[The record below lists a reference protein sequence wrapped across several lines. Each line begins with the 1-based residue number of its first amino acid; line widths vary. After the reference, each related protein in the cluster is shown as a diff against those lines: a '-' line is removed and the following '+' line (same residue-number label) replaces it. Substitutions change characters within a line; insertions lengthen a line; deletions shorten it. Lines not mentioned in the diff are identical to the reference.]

1 MRMKQPWLAA
11 LLNFF
16 LMGLGTAYNGRRI
29 PLGLALT
36 VGAGL
41 LTYVEMSLQ
50 TAAPNLY
57 WVMFGAVF
65 LNNTFLAIDG
75 FTEAK
80 TINASVKR

>member
-1 MRMKQPWLAA
+1 MKKKMPWLAA

-36 VGAGL
+36 VGAIL
-41 LTYVEMSLQ
+41 LTYVEQNLK
-50 TAAPNLY
+50 AVAPNLY
-57 WVMFGAVF
+57 WVMFCAVF

-75 FTEAK
+75 FSEATK
-80 TINASVKR
+80 INAASA

>member
-1 MRMKQPWLAA
+1 MKKKMPWLAA

-36 VGAGL
+36 VGAVL
-41 LTYVEMSLQ
+41 LTYVEQNLQ
-50 TAAPNLY
+50 AVAPNLY

-75 FTEAK
+75 FSEA
-80 TINASVKR
+80 TAINAGR

>member
-1 MRMKQPWLAA
+1 MKKMPWLAA

-41 LTYVEMSLQ
+41 LTYVEQNLK
-50 TAAPNLY
+50 AVAPNLY
-57 WVMFGAVF
+57 WIMFGAVM
-65 LNNTFLAIDG
+65 LNNIFLAIDG
-75 FTEAK
+75 YSEANA
-80 TINASVKR
+80 INAGK

>member
-1 MRMKQPWLAA
+1 MKKKMPWLAA

-36 VGAGL
+36 IGAVL
-41 LTYVEMSLQ
+41 LTYVEQNLQ
-50 TAAPNLY
+50 AVAPNLY

-75 FTEAK
+75 FSEA
-80 TINASVKR
+80 TAINAGR

>member
-1 MRMKQPWLAA
+1 MKKKMPWLAA

-16 LMGLGTAYNGRRI
+16 LMGLGTAYNGRRL

-41 LTYVEMSLQ
+41 LTYIEQNLQ
-50 TAAPNLY
+50 AVAPNLC
-57 WVMFGAVF
+57 WMMFGAVL

-75 FTEAK
+75 FSEAK
-80 TINASVKR
+80 AINAGK

>member
-1 MRMKQPWLAA
+1 MKKMPWLAA

-16 LMGLGTAYNGRRI
+16 LMGLGTAYNGRRL

-36 VGAGL
+36 VGAGM
-41 LTYVEMSLQ
+41 LTYVEQNLQ
-50 TAAPNLY
+50 AVAPNLY

-75 FTEAK
+75 FSEAK
-80 TINASVKR
+80 AINAGK

>member
-1 MRMKQPWLAA
+1 MKKKMPWLAA

-36 VGAGL
+36 VGAVL
-41 LTYVEMSLQ
+41 LTYVEQKLQ
-50 TAAPNLY
+50 AVAPNLY

-75 FTEAK
+75 FSEA
-80 TINASVKR
+80 TAINAGR

>member
-1 MRMKQPWLAA
+1 MKQPWLAA

-16 LMGLGTAYNGRRI
+16 LMGLGTAYNGRRV

-41 LTYVEMSLQ
+41 LTYVEMHLQ
-50 TAAPNLY
+50 TAAPQLY
-57 WVMFGAVF
+57 WYMFGAVF

-75 FTEAK
+75 WTEA
-80 TINASVKR
+80 TAINAASK